1 VDEARFKPS
10 PCGGRKAGTIAGIQ
24 EHPSH
29 PVAPPIAEA
38 VAHGGPGGDR
48 SELLRSIGEIRWFH
62 AIDLGNGIV
71 TPGVA
76 RVERLDRMGV
86 PERLDGRTVL
96 DVGAWD
102 GLWSFEAERRGA
114 ARVLATDSFVW
125 DEASPYGK
133 RGFDLAHRA
142 LRSNVESRPIDVME
156 LSPHEIGTW
165 DLVLFLGVLYH
176 LRDPVTAIERVA
188 SVTGDQLILETET
201 ALPWCRHPAG
211 LFFPGDELAHDPT
224 NWWAL
229 NDRAI
234 IGLLQRSGFGTVR
247 RYSRTSLPRRLW
259 QAKIHR
265 WPPGQAGRV
274 RTLLRCRRTVYHA
287 WKA

>member
-1 VDEARFKPS
+1 VPEARGP
-10 PCGGRKAGTIAGIQ
+10 PAGVGTIAPIQ
-24 EHPSH
+24 PPSDQAS
-29 PVAPPIAEA
+29 PPATKVSAPD
-38 VAHGGPGGDR
+38 GDR
-48 SELLRSIGEIRWFH
+48 DELLRSINEIRWFH
-62 AIDLGNGIV
+62 EIDLRNGIR
-71 TPGVA
+71 TPGWVKLSS
-76 RVERLDRMGV
+76 LDRMGV
-86 PERLDGRTVL
+86 PARLDGRTVL
-96 DVGAWD
+96 DIGAWD

-125 DEASPYGK
+125 DEDSPWGK
-133 RGFDLAHRA
+133 RGFDLAHGV
-142 LRSNVESRPIDVME
+142 LRSSVESRVIDVMD
-156 LSPHEIGTW
+156 LSPDQVGSW

-201 ALPWCRHPAG
+201 ALSRCRHPAA
-211 LFFPGDELAHDPT
+211 LCFPGDELAKDPT

-234 IGLLQRSGFGTVR
+234 IALLQRSGFRTVR
-247 RYSRTSLPRRLW
+247 RYSRTSLARRLW
-259 QAKIHR
+259 QAKLHR

-274 RTLLRCRRTVYHA
+274 GTLLRCRRTVYHA